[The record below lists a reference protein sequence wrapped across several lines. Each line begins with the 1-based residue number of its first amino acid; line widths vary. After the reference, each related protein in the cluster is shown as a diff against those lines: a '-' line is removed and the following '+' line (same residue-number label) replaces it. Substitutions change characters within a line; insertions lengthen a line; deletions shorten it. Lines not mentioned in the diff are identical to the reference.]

1 MLSVSVR
8 CGFLQ
13 DGVFIPLPNL
23 YPQWDHYLTV
33 VRRLP
38 PLHDPLELCQLES
51 SAPDRATHVHMVG
64 EWRPDEAWPLPLP
77 PHCLLGGTPEL
88 SDVDG
93 RKNCL
98 GRRIWKVL
106 FACLDILGWPRSPRR
121 QQQQHILLKIGKI
134 TNYIISHPQ
143 IAYKLIETGE
153 AEEILQ
159 VQDLYINGL
168 NNSEDITTQ

>member
-1 MLSVSVR
+1 MTS
-8 CGFLQ
+8 
-13 DGVFIPLPNL
+13 
-23 YPQWDHYLTV
+23 
-33 VRRLP
+33 P
-38 PLHDPLELCQLES
+38 PPS
-51 SAPDRATHVHMVG
+51 
-64 EWRPDEAWPLPLP
+64 PLP
-77 PHCLLGGTPEL
+77 PGGTPEL

-143 IAYKLIETGE
+143 IAYKLMEAGG

-159 VQDLYINGL
+159 VQDLYIDGL
-168 NNSEDITTQ
+168 NNSEDTTIQ